1 MSELRPGQRSF
12 DYQKFPGRT
21 KQSFKDECDIN
32 KIMARIM
39 KTGVDP
45 FIDRVQ
51 MGKFLDLEH
60 FPDFMAAQDHINSM
74 YAYFDR
80 LPSSVRALFDNNPS
94 NLVDF
99 LSDPKN
105 KDEAVKLGL
114 LSADKPVEAS
124 SEASAQPPAEVSA
137 VAAGATAPNS
147 GQANSAAAAT

>member
-1 MSELRPGQRSF
+1 MSELRLGQRSF
-12 DYQKFPGRT
+12 DYEKFPGRT

-45 FIDRVQ
+45 FFDRVQ

-60 FPDFMAAQDHINSM
+60 FPDFMAAQNHINAM
-74 YAYFDR
+74 YAYFGR
-80 LPSSVRALFDNNPS
+80 LSSSTRSLFNNDPS

-114 LSADKPVEAS
+114 LAADKPVEA
-124 SEASAQPPAEVSA
+124 APAGSAQPPADVS
-137 VAAGATAPNS
+137 VDAAGAIAPNS
-147 GQANSAAAAT
+147 GQT